1 MTLITETGSGVTGA
15 TSYVSLSEA
24 DSHFTALANDDWTS
38 ATDGQREQALIRSTL
53 HIDSY
58 LYPGTVLDWDQGLKW
73 PRSGAYDRDGRAMTG
88 IPHALRTATLELA
101 DIFLRD
107 PAGLDERRIARQKI
121 GLIEVSYE
129 EGKKRMSFVFR
140 LLQQIGARVAD
151 SQMVRG

>member
-1 MTLITETGSGVTGA
+1 MTLITETGSGVAGA

-38 ATDGQREQALIRSTL
+38 AADGQREEALIRAAL

-88 IPHALRTATLELA
+88 LPHALRTAALELA
-101 DIFLRD
+101 DIFLHD
-107 PAGLDERRIARQKI
+107 GSGLDERRALRQKI
-121 GLIEVSYE
+121 GPIEVTYE
-129 EGKKRMSFVFR
+129 EGRRRMSFVFR
-140 LLQQIGARVAD
+140 LLQQIGARVPD
-151 SQMVRG
+151 SQMIRG

>member
-15 TSYVSLSEA
+15 TSYVSLDEA

-38 ATDGQREQALIRSTL
+38 ATDSQRELALIRAAL

-58 LYPGTVLDWDQGLKW
+58 LYPGTILDWDQGLKW

-107 PAGLDERRIARQKI
+107 PNGLDDRQITRQKI
-121 GLIEVSYE
+121 GPIEVTYE
-129 EGKKRMSFVFR
+129 EGRKRMSFVFR
-140 LLQQIGARVAD
+140 LLQQIGARAQD

>member
-1 MTLITETGSGVTGA
+1 MTLITETGSGVAGA
-15 TSYVSLSEA
+15 TTYVSLAEA

-38 ATDGQREQALIRSTL
+38 APEGQREQALIRAAL

-58 LYPGTVLDWDQGLKW
+58 LYPGMVLDWDQGLKW
-73 PRSGAYDRDGRAMTG
+73 PRSSAYDRDGRAMTG
-88 IPHALRTATLELA
+88 IPHALRTAALELA

-121 GLIEVSYE
+121 GPIEVSYE
-129 EGKKRMSFVFR
+129 EGKKRMSFIFR

-151 SQMVRG
+151 SQMIRG